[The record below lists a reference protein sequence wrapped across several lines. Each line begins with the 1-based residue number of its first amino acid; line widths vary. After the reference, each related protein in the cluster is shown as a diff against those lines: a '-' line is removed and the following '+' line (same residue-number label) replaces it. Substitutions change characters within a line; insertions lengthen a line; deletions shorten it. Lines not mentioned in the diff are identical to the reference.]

1 MFSNCFWG
9 CGLGGDYGTEAAYGY
24 YWAHNYRIIDITNN
38 IIIGGELLIEAGD
51 TSDELL
57 KNLAEAKT
65 FRAHAYF
72 TLYRM
77 FNNIYIKTEPTT
89 PETAFDRPSEKSS
102 QEDIFTLIR
111 ADLGYASDNLS
122 YTTNQFGRWTKGAV
136 DHLRAK
142 VEMWDNNYSE
152 AASIVDEIID
162 EGPYSLVD
170 VADVFSG
177 EMTHSETLFA
187 INCEKNAIGGGAW
200 HQMNWQTVAHY
211 SAVPGLKQTV
221 ENGGAGFGF
230 MTLNPYAVDLINE
243 NPEDQRKEN
252 YYIFIPLL
260 GTYCFK
266 QDCRKL
272 NIWGEA
278 DFNQKNG

>member
-1 MFSNCFWG
+1 M
-9 CGLGGDYGTEAAYGY
+9 
-24 YWAHNYRIIDITNN
+24 
-38 IIIGGELLIEAGD
+38 
-51 TSDELL
+51 
-57 KNLAEAKT
+57 
-65 FRAHAYF
+65 
-72 TLYRM
+72 
-77 FNNIYIKTEPTT
+77 
-89 PETAFDRPSEKSS
+89 
-102 QEDIFTLIR
+102 IR
-111 ADLGYASDNLS
+111 ADLGDASDNLT

-162 EGPYSLVD
+162 EGPNSLVD

-187 INCEKNAIGGGAW
+187 INFEKNAIGGGAW

-252 YYIFIPLL
+252 YYIFNYMTSTKVTTTRKSPRFKSTKKIPLL
-260 GTYCFK
+260 QRSNGISYFNVAVAVRTTSFK
-266 QDCRKL
+266 TASSVRSTFLYASKPQMFL
-272 NIWGEA
+272 A
-278 DFNQKNG
+278 